1 MDNGVDCVC
10 AIHTFTGNLNF
21 LCKQTLKKHFP
32 RLCTRP
38 DSAAV
43 VNIMSMSSMNTLQ
56 LRGHTY
62 ELSVAVTADQLRLQ
76 LSDGREENGEGW
88 TASFPAN
95 CNTQKL
101 RPHQTPKSRSP
112 VMTVLA
118 SIRPAQILK
127 RSRTRRATF
136 GASLH
141 SSKCCATRWSDK
153 EVAVA

>member
-1 MDNGVDCVC
+1 LRALSILVTC
-10 AIHTFTGNLNF
+10 ISSNF
-21 LCKQTLKKHFP
+21 LWRDAYFSRAFCS
-32 RLCTRP
+32 RP
-38 DSAAV
+38 DTAAV
-43 VNIMSMSSMNTLQ
+43 DNIMSMSSMNTLQ

-88 TASFPAN
+88 TASFPAK
-95 CNTQKL
+95 CKTQKL
-101 RPHQTPKSRSP
+101 RPLQTPKSCSP
-112 VMTVLA
+112 VLTVLA

-153 EVAVA
+153 KVAVA

>member
-1 MDNGVDCVC
+1 
-10 AIHTFTGNLNF
+10 
-21 LCKQTLKKHFP
+21 
-32 RLCTRP
+32 
-38 DSAAV
+38 
-43 VNIMSMSSMNTLQ
+43 MSMSSMNTLQ

-153 EVAVA
+153 KVVIA

>member
-1 MDNGVDCVC
+1 MWTTVLIAC
-10 AIHTFTGNLNF
+10 AIHTCNLNF
-21 LCKQTLKKHFP
+21 LKLPLRDAYFSRAFCS
-32 RLCTRP
+32 RP
-38 DSAAV
+38 DTAAV
-43 VNIMSMSSMNTLQ
+43 DNIMSMSSMNTLQ

-88 TASFPAN
+88 TASFPAK
-95 CNTQKL
+95 CKTQKL
-101 RPHQTPKSRSP
+101 RPLQTPKSCSP
-112 VMTVLA
+112 VLTVLA

-153 EVAVA
+153 KVAVA